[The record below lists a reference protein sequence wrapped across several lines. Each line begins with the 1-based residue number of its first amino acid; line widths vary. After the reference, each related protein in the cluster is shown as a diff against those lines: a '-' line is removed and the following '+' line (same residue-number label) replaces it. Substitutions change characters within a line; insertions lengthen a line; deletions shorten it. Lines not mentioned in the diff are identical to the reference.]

1 MEKYI
6 ESVSELNLGKRI
18 GGGSCS
24 EVFEMDEGIY
34 FKKFNED
41 YIDLTDPINQEF
53 FEVIK
58 TISGID
64 YLPFIIRGKDVYRS
78 KNELFG
84 YSMDSV
90 SALELEDISDDTL
103 VSDLMIGFEG
113 LKVGIRGLSD
123 NFVKTEDIGG
133 DNIIFNDSGMYLL
146 DLDLSL
152 VDKRYI
158 PDELYERCMNSLLC
172 AVRQKVIG
180 DSRFDDMV
188 KNDEYFSYLMRLKND
203 CSEALGKEVVTISDM
218 HNGYSKIKNRI

>member
-6 ESVSELNLGKRI
+6 ESVSELNLGKKI

-78 KNELFG
+78 KDELFG

-133 DNIIFNDSGMYLL
+133 DNIMFNGHMYLL

-152 VDKRYI
+152 VDRRYI
-158 PDELYERCMNSLLC
+158 PDELYVSTRRSLFKSIYN
-172 AVRQKVIG
+172 RITG
-180 DSRFDDMV
+180 
-188 KNDEYFSYLMRLKND
+188 EYFNGCISNDDYLAYMSNLLDRMSNSSDFQVK
-203 CSEALGKEVVTISDM
+203 TIRDVKKVYKKTTF
-218 HNGYSKIKNRI
+218 N

>member
-78 KNELFG
+78 KDELFG

-133 DNIIFNDSGMYLL
+133 DNIMFNGHMYLL

-152 VDKRYI
+152 VDRRYV
-158 PDELYERCMNSLLC
+158 PDELYESTRRRVFNSLYNRITGEVFNGNVSNDDYL
-172 AVRQKVIG
+172 AYMSSFLEKLSNSSDSSVKSIG
-180 DSRFDDMV
+180 DV
-188 KNDEYFSYLMRLKND
+188 KKVYKKTTFN
-203 CSEALGKEVVTISDM
+203 
-218 HNGYSKIKNRI
+218 

>member
-90 SALELEDISDDTL
+90 SALELEGISDDTL

-133 DNIIFNDSGMYLL
+133 DNIMFNGHMYLL

-152 VDKRYI
+152 VDRRYV
-158 PDELYERCMNSLLC
+158 PDELYESTRRRVFNSLYNRITGEVFNGNVSNDDYL
-172 AVRQKVIG
+172 AYMSSFLEKLSNSSDSSVKSIG
-180 DSRFDDMV
+180 DV
-188 KNDEYFSYLMRLKND
+188 KKVYKKTTFN
-203 CSEALGKEVVTISDM
+203 
-218 HNGYSKIKNRI
+218 

>member
-41 YIDLTDPINQEF
+41 YSDLTDPINQEF

-133 DNIIFNDSGMYLL
+133 DNIMFNGHMYLL

-152 VDKRYI
+152 VDRRYV
-158 PDELYERCMNSLLC
+158 PDELYESTRRRVFNSLYNRITGEVFNGNVSNDDYL
-172 AVRQKVIG
+172 AYMSSFLEKLSNSSDSSVKSIG
-180 DSRFDDMV
+180 DV
-188 KNDEYFSYLMRLKND
+188 KKVYKKTTFN
-203 CSEALGKEVVTISDM
+203 
-218 HNGYSKIKNRI
+218 

>member
-41 YIDLTDPINQEF
+41 YSDLTDPINQEF

-78 KNELFG
+78 KDELFG

-133 DNIIFNDSGMYLL
+133 DNIMFNGHMYLL

-152 VDKRYI
+152 VDRRYV
-158 PDELYERCMNSLLC
+158 PDELYESTRRRVFNSLYNRITGEVFNGNVSNDDYL
-172 AVRQKVIG
+172 AYMSSFLEQLSNSSDSSVKSIG
-180 DSRFDDMV
+180 DV
-188 KNDEYFSYLMRLKND
+188 KKVYKKTTFN
-203 CSEALGKEVVTISDM
+203 
-218 HNGYSKIKNRI
+218 

>member
-1 MEKYI
+1 MERYI
-6 ESVSELNLGKRI
+6 ESVTELNLGKRI

-24 EVFEMDEGIY
+24 EVFEMDDGIY
-34 FKKFNED
+34 FKKFSED
-41 YIDLTDPINQEF
+41 YTDLTDPINQEF

-78 KNELFG
+78 KDYLFG

-103 VSDLMIGFEG
+103 VSELMAGFDE
-113 LKVGIRGLSD
+113 LRPGIRNLSD

-133 DNIIFNDSGMYLL
+133 DNIMFNGHMYLL

-152 VDKRYI
+152 VDHRYV
-158 PDELYERCMNSLLC
+158 PDELYESTRKRVFKSL
-172 AVRQKVIG
+172 
-180 DSRFDDMV
+180 
-188 KNDEYFSYLMRLKND
+188 Y
-203 CSEALGKEVVTISDM
+203 
-218 HNGYSKIKNRI
+218 NRITGESFDGCVSNDDYLAYMSSFLDRMSNSSDFQVRSIKDVKKVYKKTTFN

>member
-6 ESVSELNLGKRI
+6 ESVSELNLGKKI

-41 YIDLTDPINQEF
+41 YSDLTDPINQEF

-78 KNELFG
+78 KDELFG

-133 DNIIFNDSGMYLL
+133 DNIMFNGHMYLL

-152 VDKRYI
+152 VDRRYV
-158 PDELYERCMNSLLC
+158 PDELYESTRRRVFNSLYNRITGEVFNGNVSNDDYL
-172 AVRQKVIG
+172 AYMSSFLEQLSNSSDSSVKSIG
-180 DSRFDDMV
+180 DV
-188 KNDEYFSYLMRLKND
+188 KKVYKKTTFN
-203 CSEALGKEVVTISDM
+203 
-218 HNGYSKIKNRI
+218 

>member
-24 EVFEMDEGIY
+24 EIFEMDEGIY

-78 KNELFG
+78 KDELFG

-90 SALELEDISDDTL
+90 SALELEDVSDDTL

-133 DNIIFNDSGMYLL
+133 DNIMFNGHMYLL

-152 VDKRYI
+152 VDRRYV
-158 PDELYERCMNSLLC
+158 PDELYESTRRRVFNSLYNRITGEVFNGNVSNDDYL
-172 AVRQKVIG
+172 AYMSSFLEQLSNSSDSSVKSIG
-180 DSRFDDMV
+180 DV
-188 KNDEYFSYLMRLKND
+188 KKVYKKTTFN
-203 CSEALGKEVVTISDM
+203 
-218 HNGYSKIKNRI
+218 

>member
-133 DNIIFNDSGMYLL
+133 DNIMFNGHMYLL

-152 VDKRYI
+152 VDRRYV
-158 PDELYERCMNSLLC
+158 PDELYESTRRRVFNSLYNRITGEVFNGNVSNDDYL
-172 AVRQKVIG
+172 AYMSSFLEKLSNSSDSSVKSIG
-180 DSRFDDMV
+180 DV
-188 KNDEYFSYLMRLKND
+188 KKVYKKTTFN
-203 CSEALGKEVVTISDM
+203 
-218 HNGYSKIKNRI
+218 

>member
-6 ESVSELNLGKRI
+6 ESVSELNLGKKI

-41 YIDLTDPINQEF
+41 YSDLTDPINQEF

-90 SALELEDISDDTL
+90 SALELEGISDDTL

-133 DNIIFNDSGMYLL
+133 DNIMFNGHMYLL

-152 VDKRYI
+152 VDRRYV
-158 PDELYERCMNSLLC
+158 PDELYESTRRRVFNSLYNRITGEVFNGNVSNDDYL
-172 AVRQKVIG
+172 AYMSSFLEKLSNSSDSSVKSIG
-180 DSRFDDMV
+180 DV
-188 KNDEYFSYLMRLKND
+188 KKVYKKTTFN
-203 CSEALGKEVVTISDM
+203 
-218 HNGYSKIKNRI
+218 

>member
-6 ESVSELNLGKRI
+6 ESVSELNLGKKI

-41 YIDLTDPINQEF
+41 YSDLTDPINQEF

-78 KNELFG
+78 KDELFG

-90 SALELEDISDDTL
+90 SALELEDVSDDTL

-133 DNIIFNDSGMYLL
+133 DNIMFNGHMYLL

-152 VDKRYI
+152 VDRRYV
-158 PDELYERCMNSLLC
+158 PDELYESTRRRVFNSLYNRITGEVFNGNVSNDDYL
-172 AVRQKVIG
+172 AYMSSFLEQLSNSSDSSVKSIG
-180 DSRFDDMV
+180 DV
-188 KNDEYFSYLMRLKND
+188 KKVYKKTTFN
-203 CSEALGKEVVTISDM
+203 
-218 HNGYSKIKNRI
+218 

>member
-41 YIDLTDPINQEF
+41 YSDLTDPINQEF

-78 KNELFG
+78 NGELFG

-133 DNIIFNDSGMYLL
+133 DNIMFNGHMYLL

-152 VDKRYI
+152 VDRRYV
-158 PDELYERCMNSLLC
+158 PDELYESTRRRVFNSL
-172 AVRQKVIG
+172 
-180 DSRFDDMV
+180 
-188 KNDEYFSYLMRLKND
+188 Y
-203 CSEALGKEVVTISDM
+203 
-218 HNGYSKIKNRI
+218 NRITGEVFNGNVSNDDYLAYMSSFLEKLSNSSDSSVKSIEDVKKVYKKDYI